1 MHCRFAPNQGRTS
14 LCCLYV
20 AVYGSWLLCV
30 TRSTHTRMGEL
41 TVWIVFPTFAIRMY
55 SKTSLN
61 RTLLFQKVVRFSK
74 ISVYTKCRIAPA
86 NRKKFGLGG
95 GFSDVSGRSSKPRQ
109 VRISARAVE
118 RGDASKWTCK
128 PNMKA
133 LKLQANPN
141 IVQIAPRL
149 TEICSVYVKARK

>member
-1 MHCRFAPNQGRTS
+1 MALFLSFIACCTVPFHHHVSRSLPLPPEFSPQTCLQTS
-14 LCCLYV
+14 SILPW
-20 AVYGSWLLCV
+20 S
-30 TRSTHTRMGEL
+30 SD
-41 TVWIVFPTFAIRMY
+41 Y

-95 GFSDVSGRSSKPRQ
+95 GFSDVSDRFSKPRQ

-118 RGDASKWTCK
+118 RGDASKLTCK

-133 LKLQANPN
+133 RKLQANPN

-149 TEICSVYVKARK
+149 TEICSV

>member
-1 MHCRFAPNQGRTS
+1 MIPAIFS
-14 LCCLYV
+14 LLNLSHSVFVCNLWFLLSFPFLICYALCL
-20 AVYGSWLLCV
+20 
-30 TRSTHTRMGEL
+30 R
-41 TVWIVFPTFAIRMY
+41 AIYDSCY

-74 ISVYTKCRIAPA
+74 ISVYTKCRIVPA
-86 NRKKFGLGG
+86 NRTKFGLGG
-95 GFSDVSGRSSKPRQ
+95 GFSDVSDRSSKLSK
-109 VRISARAVE
+109 VRISALAVE

-133 LKLQANPN
+133 RKLQANLN

-149 TEICSVYVKARK
+149 TEICSVYVKTRK

>member
-1 MHCRFAPNQGRTS
+1 MLEKKH
-14 LCCLYV
+14 L
-20 AVYGSWLLCV
+20 W
-30 TRSTHTRMGEL
+30 
-41 TVWIVFPTFAIRMY
+41 Y

-86 NRKKFGLGG
+86 NRTKFGLGG
-95 GFSDVSGRSSKPRQ
+95 GFSDVR
-109 VRISARAVE
+109 
-118 RGDASKWTCK
+118 TCK

-133 LKLQANPN
+133 RKLHPNPN
-141 IVQIAPRL
+141 IVQISPHL